1 MKADNKRDVDFANLP
16 LAKMKSFLQIRVEEI
31 NTSCNMFWW
40 LVFQEVMAEVDDD
53 KSSTLDFYEFLKVAV
68 IILKKTGKSLC
79 PLHR

>member
-1 MKADNKRDVDFANLP
+1 
-16 LAKMKSFLQIRVEEI
+16 MKSFLQIRVEEI
-31 NTSCNMFWW
+31 KTSYNMFWW

-79 PLHR
+79 LLHR